1 MAEFNVVGKTENKEE
16 STTIKFTRSQEAAV
30 NGIMDFIAQPFDVN
44 KYIIGL
50 VGAGGTG
57 KTFSINYII
66 DYCRLTPSTIK
77 CTSTTHKACRVFSDA
92 ICKRKVDTIQ
102 STFGLRLDLKL
113 EDFNP
118 DNPQFN
124 PNSKPKLDNIQ
135 LLIIDEASM
144 LPAKLTTYICKVC
157 KELQIKI
164 LMIGDD
170 NQLPP
175 VNETRSIA
183 FDRCFKLYKL
193 TEIVRQG
200 ELNPILTLLTKLRHD
215 IKYKSF
221 TFIEYVTT
229 HLGEMTY
236 NDNQEGYSILGPQG
250 FKNFIDICFKDEA
263 YQKNI
268 DMYRI
273 IAYTNLKVSSWNNYI
288 RNSIIDDANKGII
301 TNDDLI
307 LSYETIVNEF
317 NEAVIANSEE
327 YIIKSIIDFTEDR
340 HHLDG
345 YLIQFQQIHGG
356 KVTKPIFVVDHTK
369 IDNISRYIKILDELK
384 NRALCATGA
393 TRVQRW
399 KDYYNFK
406 KNHLIITNI
415 IDKYTRRIKYTRDL
429 DYGFALTSHKS
440 QGSTYDTVF
449 VDLNDMIYDKNGFIY
464 KDTNELLRRLY
475 VACSRARTNL
485 ILCYGNI
492 G

>member
-57 KTFSINYII
+57 KTFIINYII

-124 PNSKPKLDNIQ
+124 PSSKPKLDNIQ

-175 VNETRSIA
+175 VNEIRSIA

-200 ELNPILTLLTKLRHD
+200 ELNPILNLLDMLRNDISTKRF
-215 IKYKSF
+215 S
-221 TFIEYVTT
+221 FIEYITK
-229 HLGEMTY
+229 HIGEMTY

-288 RNSIIDDANKGII
+288 RNSIIDDSYKGII

-317 NEAVIANSEE
+317 NETVLANSEE

-356 KVTKPIFVVDHTK
+356 KITKPIFVVNHTNP
-369 IDNISRYIKILDELK
+369 DNIARYIKILDELK
-384 NRALCATGA
+384 NRALASTGG

-406 KNHLIITNI
+406 KNNLIITNI

-485 ILCYGNI
+485 ILCYGNV